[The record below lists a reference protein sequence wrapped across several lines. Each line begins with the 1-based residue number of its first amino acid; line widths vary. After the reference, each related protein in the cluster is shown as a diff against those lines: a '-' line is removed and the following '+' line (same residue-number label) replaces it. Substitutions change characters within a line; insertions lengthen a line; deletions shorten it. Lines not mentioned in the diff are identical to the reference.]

1 MTGAAHISITA
12 IIFQRPTTV
21 RRPSAPSSAWLGDGI
36 ECTVRPS
43 GSSEAAFIACAAPRA
58 AVGGNDLEPDIED
71 DHEGGKPEPLEC
83 IAVVL
88 LQTQSGGRPVALQ
101 PLGSGADLLQ
111 RHIGSQRQL
120 GFGAERFQVEILP

>member
-1 MTGAAHISITA
+1 MTGAAHISSTA

-58 AVGGNDLEPDIED
+58 AEGGDELEPDIED
-71 DHEGGKPEPLEC
+71 DDEGREAEPLEC
-83 IAVVL
+83 VTVVP
-88 LQTQSGGRPVALQ
+88 LQAQRRGRPVALQ
-101 PLGSGADLLQ
+101 ALGGRAGL
-111 RHIGSQRQL
+111 
-120 GFGAERFQVEILP
+120 